1 MAQSSSEI
9 SFNPQPSLQPST
21 APGVDAEPAPY
32 TRPVARR
39 RNYIWSELMK
49 RVFLVDVLQCERCG
63 GGWMKILAAIHPPD
77 ATGKKWLFN
86 HIWSFDVSSSNKRKY
101 ERDERRDAGI
111 CFGISWMVAKV
122 ILAALREALLRI
134 VDSYRRRRN
143 RHDA

>member
-1 MAQSSSEI
+1 MRNAMELP
-9 SFNPQPSLQPST
+9 NP
-21 APGVDAEPAPY
+21 
-32 TRPVARR
+32 
-39 RNYIWSELMK
+39 RN
-49 RVFLVDVLQCERCG
+49 V
-63 GGWMKILAAIHPPD
+63 
-77 ATGKKWLFN
+77 GKSDKWLFN

-134 VDSYRRRRN
+134 VDSCRRRN